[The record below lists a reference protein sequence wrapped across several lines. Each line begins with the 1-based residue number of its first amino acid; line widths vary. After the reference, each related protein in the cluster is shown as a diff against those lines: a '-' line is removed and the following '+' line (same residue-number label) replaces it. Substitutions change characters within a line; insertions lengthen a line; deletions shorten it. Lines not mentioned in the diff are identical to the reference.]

1 MKSTLRALYCLTLA
15 FGGVSAQDAGKLD
28 FATGLSEFREI
39 RQMVP
44 RHLRRQADELLEAR
58 KQTVAAI
65 KTPEQLAQRRA
76 YIRETIVRDLGG
88 FPDRTPLNARTVGT
102 LDRGD
107 YTIEKIIFESQPK
120 FYVTANLYI
129 PKRGTPPYPAV
140 LYPLGHEEG
149 AKAHGT
155 WQQMLGS
162 LATKGFVALT
172 WDPQGQGERVQF
184 WDEDLGESKAATS
197 VTEHTI
203 FGIQM
208 LLAGDSLARY
218 TIWDG
223 IRALDYLL
231 SRKEV
236 DPKRVGCAG
245 NSGGGTH
252 TTYLSALDDRIKV
265 AAPSCYTSSWRMML
279 DTIGPQDA
287 EQNMPPFL
295 ARGLDYPDFI
305 YGFAPKPF
313 LVLSAI
319 RDFFPISGARDTF
332 EEARSMYG
340 RVGAADRIAMV
351 EADDGHGYTKPRRLA
366 AYNWLARWLKEAEDN
381 RPEPEIQQ
389 ASYRELQCTQT
400 GQVVTSL
407 GGETVFSLNQK
418 RSQQAIAKRQP
429 GDLAATVRKL
439 TGYTPA
445 KGSPRVRP
453 YGTIERVG
461 YRIEKFTYE
470 SEPGIVIPSLLYV
483 PQGAEK
489 RPAVVYVDGQ
499 GKAEADADAE
509 QFVKA
514 GVTVLSI
521 DARDFGETR
530 AVAESRSTWSRYFG
544 DWDSGMTALL
554 IGKPLVG
561 MRAQDISRAMDVLLA
576 RPDVDPARVYCFG
589 KGGGAPPALHAAV
602 LDTRI
607 KGLAL
612 EEMLVSYEAVTARR
626 FHRNVFEHVVVG
638 ALKHYDLPLLAGSL
652 APRPVWVVNAVDP
665 VGQRLAAEEVRKVY
679 GTGAVQ
685 VRERRPEDKAAAFY
699 REFAGAPR

>member
-1 MKSTLRALYCLTLA
+1 MKSILRAFCCLSLA
-15 FGGVSAQDAGKLD
+15 VAGISAQDSGKLD

-39 RQMVP
+39 RQTVP
-44 RHLRRQADELLEAR
+44 KHLRRQAYELLEAR
-58 KQTVAAI
+58 RRAIAAI
-65 KTPEQLAQRRA
+65 RTPEQLAQRRA

-88 FPDRTPLNARTVGT
+88 FPERTPLNARTVGT

-107 YTIEKIIFESQPK
+107 YTIEKIVFESQPK

-140 LYPLGHEEG
+140 LYPLGHEAG
-149 AKAHGT
+149 AKAHDT

-162 LATKGFVALT
+162 LAKKGFVALT
-172 WDPQGQGERVQF
+172 WDPQGQGERVQL
-184 WDEDLGESKAATS
+184 WDEDLGDSKAAAST
-197 VTEHTI
+197 TEHTI

-245 NSGGGTH
+245 NSGGGTL

-265 AAPSCYTSSWRMML
+265 AAPSCYTNSWRMML

-287 EQNMPPFL
+287 EQNMPPFI

-332 EEARSMYG
+332 DESKSIYE
-340 RVGAADRIAMV
+340 RVGAADKIAMV

-366 AYNWLARWLKEAEDN
+366 AYNWLARWLKGAEDN
-381 RPEPEIQQ
+381 EPEPEIQQ
-389 ASYRELQCTQT
+389 ATYRELQCTPT

-407 GGETVFSLNQK
+407 GGETVFTLNQK
-418 RSQQAIAKRQP
+418 RSREAIAKRQP

-439 TGYTPA
+439 IGYTTVNGA
-445 KGSPRVRP
+445 ARVRQ
-453 YGTIERVG
+453 YGTIERAG
-461 YRIEKFTYE
+461 YRIEKLTYE

-483 PQGAEK
+483 PQGAGK
-489 RPAVVYVDGQ
+489 RPAVVYVDGK
-499 GKAEADADAE
+499 GKAAADADAE

-514 GVTVLSI
+514 GMTVLSI

-530 AVAESRSTWSRYFG
+530 AVNESRSAWSRYFG
-544 DWDSGMTALL
+544 DWESGMTALL

-561 MRAQDISRAMDVLLA
+561 LRARDVSRAIDVLMA
-576 RPDVDPARVYCFG
+576 RPDIDPTRVYCFG
-589 KGGGAPPALHAAV
+589 KGGGAPPALHTAV
-602 LDTRI
+602 LDARI
-607 KGLAL
+607 RGLVL
-612 EEMLVSYEAVTARR
+612 EEMLVSYEAVASRR
-626 FHRNVFEHVVVG
+626 FHRNVFEQVVVG
-638 ALKHYDLPLLAGSL
+638 ALRHYDLPLLAGSL

-665 VGQRLAAEEVRKVY
+665 MGEQLAAGEVRKVY
-679 GTGAVQ
+679 GAGAIQ
-685 VRERRPEDKAAAFY
+685 VRERRPEDRAAVFY
-699 REFAGAPR
+699 QEFTVPVR